1 MDPRTI
7 VAITGGVV
15 TGRDTCSIPGPG
27 HSKADRSLSI
37 KIDPLDPLGFKVNSF
52 SGDDW
57 QTCRDYIAA
66 ALGLKYHATRR
77 VTGEF
82 PQLKKT
88 TGSESRPSDFPL
100 QLWSEAFSARGT
112 LAEKYLTSRQLAL
125 PDRHNEVLRFHPSC
139 PYGKGVRLPCMV
151 ALYRDI
157 KINEPKAIH
166 RTALTPDGKKI
177 DRKALGPKAGCAIK
191 LNSDE
196 DITEGLTISEG
207 VETALAA
214 MALNFR
220 PMWAL
225 GDAGEIAKFPLLPG
239 IETLTIIVD
248 NDANRTGQDSALECS
263 LRWTSMSRE
272 VFRVVPTTVG
282 TDMADI
288 IRGRAA

>member
-37 KIDPLDPLGFKVNSF
+37 KIDPSDPLGFKVNSF

-88 TGSESRPSDFPL
+88 TGESRPSDFSL

-125 PDRHNEVLRFHPSC
+125 PDRHEEVLRFHPSC
-139 PYGKGVRLPCMV
+139 PFGKGIRHPCLI
-151 ALYRDI
+151 ALYRGI
-157 KINEPKAIH
+157 RTNEPKAIH
-166 RTALTPDGKKI
+166 RTALTANGEKI
-177 DRKALGPKAGCAIK
+177 ERKALGSKAGCAIK
-191 LNSDE
+191 LTADE
-196 DITEGLTISEG
+196 DITKGLSVAEG

-263 LRWTSMSRE
+263 LRWTSMGRE